1 MNYDTKECGKRIR
14 QLRLKSRLTQEQIAN
29 AVNVDQSFYGRIES
43 GKKGCSVDLFIQLSV
58 LFGVSLD
65 YLILGRYLGELPERT
80 DVVQLKAD
88 IENLVDRLEKFKQC
102 V

>member
-1 MNYDTKECGKRIR
+1 MNYDMKECGKRIR
-14 QLRLKSRLTQEQIAN
+14 QLRVKIGLTQEQVAN

-58 LFGVSLD
+58 FFNVSLD
-65 YLILGRYLGELPERT
+65 YLILGRYLGEFPECA
-80 DVVQLKAD
+80 DVAQLKAD
-88 IENLVDRLEKFKQC
+88 IEDLVDRLERFKLC

>member
-65 YLILGRYLGELPERT
+65 YLISWLSR
-80 DVVQLKAD
+80 
-88 IENLVDRLEKFKQC
+88 
-102 V
+102 

>member
-88 IENLVDRLEKFKQC
+88 IEDLVDRLEKFKQC